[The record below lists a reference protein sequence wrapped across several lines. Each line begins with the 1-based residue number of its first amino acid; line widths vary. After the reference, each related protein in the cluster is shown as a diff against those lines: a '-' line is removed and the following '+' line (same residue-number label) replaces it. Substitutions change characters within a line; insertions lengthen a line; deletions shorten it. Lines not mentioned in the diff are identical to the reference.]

1 LFALLTR
8 GWLFWIWSIRLNM
21 KAIITKI
28 AQKMAPRFL
37 KKCLL
42 LVFFS
47 SFFSNFFW
55 FCIKIHRKSCH
66 AHAQDSVDW
75 KNLSCYLIPKNDV
88 DFLQHSIQ
96 KGKGDLCFGRCWRR
110 PPGLIRATPKN
121 PDRNRNC
128 PRPPVSWPGCR
139 FRATSAKRLRRTWR
153 RSFVQYSHGS
163 DLITRAGA
171 WPKMRCCHLRWS
183 TTSFRPRYD
192 W

>member
-1 LFALLTR
+1 MQKKS
-8 GWLFWIWSIRLNM
+8 GIM
-21 KAIITKI
+21 KSGLDT
-28 AQKMAPRFL
+28 MPF
-37 KKCLL
+37 
-42 LVFFS
+42 
-47 SFFSNFFW
+47 
-55 FCIKIHRKSCH
+55 
-66 AHAQDSVDW
+66 
-75 KNLSCYLIPKNDV
+75 
-88 DFLQHSIQ
+88 FLQEDLLKVRVWRKKTGQSHSQ

-183 TTSFRPRYD
+183 TTSFRPGQD
-192 W
+192 QDQVCEISAC